1 MLNATVNEAQSKA
14 IIHGEGP
21 MLVLAGPGSGKTL
34 VITRRIKYLIEEYHV
49 KPEHILVITFTKAAA
64 LEMQKRFLG
73 MTEDKI
79 YPVNFGTFH
88 AIFFQIL
95 KQTYAFNASSIIKET
110 QKRSLLEEIIEQI
123 PQSLKDK
130 AQQNQEVSIEP
141 DDAGENIQRLLS
153 EISKIKN
160 CGLSEQNY
168 ASEVCSKEIFE
179 YIYQQYCKK
188 MTMLRKVDFDD
199 MVLLCYKLLKS
210 RPDVLKMWQAK
221 FQYILIDEFQDIS
234 PMQYEVVR
242 MLSEPGQNLFIVG
255 DDDQSIYGFRG
266 SNPEIM
272 LHFKED
278 YPNAEQ
284 VLLNINYR
292 SKSDIVECAN
302 RLIDNNVKR
311 FAKVVEAKNPEKDG
325 VRLCYFESRQ
335 EQSKNIAFLIK
346 QYMKQPEARYQDIA
360 LIYRTN
366 NNAVMTAEKLVQEN
380 IPFQMKENVKSVYDS
395 AVAKDII
402 AYLQYAMYEKDLKA
416 FYRIMNRPVRY
427 IRRDTVPMHS
437 FTKQELLQNNKDK
450 NYVIQNIIH
459 FYEQLAFIKNMSPFA
474 AVNFIRKGIGYEE
487 YLQEKARET
496 GNSSQKWME
505 ELDYLQESAKGFET
519 IKEWLLHIGHL
530 DEKIET
536 ARQEKEDAVHI
547 VTMHAS
553 KGLEWPIV
561 ILPDVNEGYIPYK
574 KAITDAQIE
583 EERRLFFVAMT
594 RAKEKLFLFCV
605 KEKEAGNILPS
616 RFIQELNHF
625 HEALH

>member
-160 CGLSEQNY
+160 CGLSEQDY
-168 ASEVCSKEIFE
+168 ASEVCSKEIFA

-199 MVLLCYKLLKS
+199 MVLLCCKLLKS
-210 RPDVLKMWQAK
+210 RPDVLKMWQEK

-242 MLSEPGQNLFIVG
+242 MLSEPKQNLFIVG

-278 YPNAEQ
+278 YPKAEQ

-302 RLIDNNVKR
+302 RLIDNNAKR
-311 FAKVVEAKNPEKDG
+311 FAKAVEAKNPAKDG

-335 EQSKNIAFLIK
+335 EQSKNIALLIK

-366 NNAVMTAEKLVQEN
+366 TNAVMTAEKLVQEN

-437 FTKQELLQNNKDK
+437 FTKQELMQNNKDK

-487 YLQEKARET
+487 YLQKKAGET
-496 GNSSQKWME
+496 RNSSQKWME

-519 IKEWLLHIGHL
+519 IKEWLLHIGHI

-536 ARQEKEDAVHI
+536 ARQEKGDAVHI

-561 ILPDVNEGYIPYK
+561 ILPDVNEGYVPYK